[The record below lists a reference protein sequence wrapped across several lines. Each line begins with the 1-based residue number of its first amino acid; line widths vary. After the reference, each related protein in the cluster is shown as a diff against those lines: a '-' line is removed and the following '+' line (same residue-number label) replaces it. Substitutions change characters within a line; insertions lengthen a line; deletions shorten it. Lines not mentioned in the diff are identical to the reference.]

1 VARRL
6 IDPETRGGV
15 DSHVRRAIAGAR
27 DDWAAGQVKSAT
39 VRTQQVIHAVDTLER
54 AFELAP
60 VRASAIR
67 EIANELSAR
76 LRAAQ

>member
-1 VARRL
+1 
-6 IDPETRGGV
+6 
-15 DSHVRRAIAGAR
+15 
-27 DDWAAGQVKSAT
+27 
-39 VRTQQVIHAVDTLER
+39 VIHAVDTLER